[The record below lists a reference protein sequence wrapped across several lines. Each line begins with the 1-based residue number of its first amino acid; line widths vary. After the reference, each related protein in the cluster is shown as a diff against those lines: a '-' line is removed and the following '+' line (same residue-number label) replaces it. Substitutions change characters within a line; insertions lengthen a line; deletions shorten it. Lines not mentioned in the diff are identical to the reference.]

1 MVFYGKEQA
10 YAEENQGQWAK
21 EIGDTGSGV
30 HEKSFRYNIDEHVRG
45 RVKDP

>member
-10 YAEENQGQWAK
+10 YAEEYQGQ